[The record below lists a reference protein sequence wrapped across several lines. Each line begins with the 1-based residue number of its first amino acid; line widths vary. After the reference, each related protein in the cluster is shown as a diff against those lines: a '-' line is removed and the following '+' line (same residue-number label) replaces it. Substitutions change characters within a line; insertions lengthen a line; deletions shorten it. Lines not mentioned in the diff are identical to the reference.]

1 MALMSHGKAR
11 EDDQGGANTH
21 SFPSIK
27 ARLLV
32 SSRPPSMPGMLYYKR
47 NKGNYFTSGSPAHR
61 KQVSALQHN
70 SEIRV

>member
-11 EDDQGGANTH
+11 EDDQGSANTH

-32 SSRPPSMPGMLYYKR
+32 SSRPPSMPGMLDY
-47 NKGNYFTSGSPAHR
+47 KGNYFTSGSPAHR